1 MGIKSTSYVTRGV
14 AESRVQEIINK
25 IINAEW
31 IDLYTMV
38 NEDEYFMHNLI
49 NYSNDN
55 YDEFIGIS
63 KYYSSIEKWPNRF
76 LEQFMDR
83 RGIRFSQ
90 FENYIIIE

>member
-1 MGIKSTSYVTRGV
+1 MGIKSTSYVTRVV
-14 AESRVQEIINK
+14 AESRVQEILNK

-38 NEDEYFMHNLI
+38 NEDDYFMHNLI

-55 YDEFIGIS
+55 YDEFIRMS
-63 KYYSSIEKWPNRF
+63 KHYGGIEKWPSRL

-90 FENYIIIE
+90 FENYIIE

>member
-14 AESRVQEIINK
+14 AENRVQEIINK

-31 IDLYTMV
+31 VDLYTMI
-38 NEDEYFMHNLI
+38 NEDDYFMNNLI

-63 KYYSSIEKWPNRF
+63 KFYSGIDKWPNRF

-90 FENYIIIE
+90 FENYIIE

>member
-1 MGIKSTSYVTRGV
+1 MGIKSTQYISRRV

-31 IDLYTMV
+31 IDLYTML
-38 NEDEYFMHNLI
+38 NEDDYFMHNLI

-55 YDEFIGIS
+55 YDEYISIS
-63 KYYSSIEKWPNRF
+63 KHYSGIEKWPSGL

-90 FENYIIIE
+90 FENYIIE

>member
-1 MGIKSTSYVTRGV
+1 MGIKSTSYVTRVV

-31 IDLYTMV
+31 IDLYTML
-38 NEDEYFMHNLI
+38 NEEDYFMHNLI

-55 YDEFIGIS
+55 YDEFIRIFKCYGG
-63 KYYSSIEKWPNRF
+63 IEKWPNIF

-90 FENYIIIE
+90 FENYIIE